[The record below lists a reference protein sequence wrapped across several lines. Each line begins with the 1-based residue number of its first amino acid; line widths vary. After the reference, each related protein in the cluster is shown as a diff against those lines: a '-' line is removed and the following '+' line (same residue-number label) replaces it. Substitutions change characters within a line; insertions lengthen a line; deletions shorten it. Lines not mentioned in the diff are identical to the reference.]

1 MMPLAFAL
9 ILCIAALIAY
19 GVAGLIVWHH
29 DEKLRRLDAEY
40 RAFAMIANAKRE
52 LRRG

>member
-1 MMPLAFAL
+1 MIPAL
-9 ILCIAALIAY
+9 IASCLALIAY
-19 GVAGLIVWHH
+19 GVAGLVVWHRAAQ
-29 DEKLRRLDAEY
+29 LRRLDSEF